1 MAGGHRGP
9 QFLLVVVWIPH
20 VPTPKAV
27 LKAGLEK
34 AALDTGDRVSPC
46 RTSQGLYNTKACH
59 MAPSWGA
66 SLHHLRSSSG
76 QAALGT
82 DCRRHRGHG
91 ISGPCQLK
99 ECSPGS
105 GSECWV
111 WEQAE
116 PCALGRHAL
125 GGPRIT
131 PLAPHQP
138 VPSSRSRDG
147 RQGRKEQISVGEH
160 AGRVRARARVDAA
173 HARTFGCV
181 SVAAPLVFAL

>member
-20 VPTPKAV
+20 LPTPKAV

-59 MAPSWGA
+59 MAPSLGA
-66 SLHHLRSSSG
+66 SLHHLQSSSG

-82 DCRRHRGHG
+82 DCCRHSGHG
-91 ISGPCQLK
+91 ISGPCHLK

-131 PLAPHQP
+131 PLAPYQP
-138 VPSSRSRDG
+138 VPSSCSWMGGKEGRSRY
-147 RQGRKEQISVGEH
+147 QWVSTQAVYV
-160 AGRVRARARVDAA
+160 RVPVRTLPTPARSAV
-173 HARTFGCV
+173 FLWL
-181 SVAAPLVFAL
+181 PLLVFAL